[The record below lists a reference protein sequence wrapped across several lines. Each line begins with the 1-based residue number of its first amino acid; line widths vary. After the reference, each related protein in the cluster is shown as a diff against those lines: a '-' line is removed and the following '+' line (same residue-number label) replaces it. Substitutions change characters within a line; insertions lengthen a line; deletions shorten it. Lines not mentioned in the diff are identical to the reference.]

1 MLLNIYYKMTK
12 LIDLLNES
20 FYDSNK
26 LYSKQYIIN
35 VTTNAPRNIKDVV
48 RNLKTIDCIDS
59 NNNKKEC
66 VRIPEV
72 LYIYISGKY

>member
-1 MLLNIYYKMTK
+1 MAK
-12 LIDLLNES
+12 LIDLLSES

-26 LYSKQYIIN
+26 LYPKQYILN
-35 VTTNAPRNIKDVV
+35 ATKTAPRNIRDIV
-48 RNLKTIDCIDS
+48 RNLKTVDCVDS

-72 LYIYISGKY
+72 LYIYISGRY